1 MSKEGIMKPGI
12 SRSSRVTLTLLAAG
26 FTLISAYNGFT
37 FYKVL
42 FGLSM
47 AVLITV
53 TFEITRLA
61 CLFSFVRTGKRIG
74 TLAAATYMIVAS
86 VCAFAAINSFTYDV
100 ILRDRAS
107 QTQYRE
113 QIHMIKKAY
122 SRKIEE
128 KITALDRDIRYIE
141 KMMAKYHGRLYWER
155 RLSQTVMNRDKLI
168 TQRDEF
174 LNAIP
179 ENPEQWIKAKSAM
192 LGLELE
198 NPSLDS
204 EEMISVTQ
212 ALKELW
218 GLEKATAQ
226 KIMGIVVTITVEL
239 SILLL
244 SFLANAG
251 KKSRS
256 VIDVTKSR
264 EPSRI
269 TQGVTKNKKNHGSP
283 GSQGNVTQ
291 KITTRDELLN
301 MVTPDIDEITLEKF
315 LTANRIHFDQ
325 TGELLPMRK
334 LSMNLRPVRKIFE
347 GFDRESLEK
356 LFEK

>member
-1 MSKEGIMKPGI
+1 MSKEKTIKPGI
-12 SRSSRVTLTLLAAG
+12 SRASSVTLTLLASG
-26 FTLISAYNGFT
+26 FTLISVYNGFT

-47 AVLITV
+47 AVLITI

-113 QIHMIKKAY
+113 QIHMIKKVY
-122 SRKIEE
+122 SRKIDE
-128 KITALDRDIRYIE
+128 KITALERDVTYIE
-141 KMMAKYHGRLYWER
+141 KMMAKYHGRLYWKR

-174 LNAIP
+174 LNTIP
-179 ENPEQWIKAKSAM
+179 ENPEQWIKANSAM

-198 NPSLDS
+198 NPSRDS
-204 EEMISVTQ
+204 EDMISVTQ

-226 KIMGIVVTITVEL
+226 KIVGIVVTLTVEL
-239 SILLL
+239 SIILL

-251 KKSRS
+251 KKSRN
-256 VIDVTKSR
+256 VIDVTKLR
-264 EPSRI
+264 KTSRI
-269 TQGVTKNKKNHGSP
+269 TQGMTKGRKNHGSP
-283 GSQGNVTQ
+283 GSQGNVTK
-291 KITTRDELLN
+291 KITTREDLLN
-301 MVTPDIDEITLEKF
+301 SVTPDIDEITLEKF
-315 LTANRIHFDQ
+315 VTANREHFEK

>member
-1 MSKEGIMKPGI
+1 MIKEKTIKPGI
-12 SRSSRVTLTLLAAG
+12 SRASRVTLTFLAAG

-61 CLFSFVRTGKRIG
+61 CLFSFVRTGKKIG
-74 TLAAATYMIVAS
+74 TLAVATYMTVAS

-128 KITALDRDIRYIE
+128 KITALEGDITYIE
-141 KMMAKYHGRLYWER
+141 KMMAKYRGRLYWER

-251 KKSRS
+251 KKSRN

-264 EPSRI
+264 SVI
-269 TQGVTKNKKNHGSP
+269 KGQKNHGSVI
-283 GSQGNVTQ
+283 NVTK
-291 KITTRDELLN
+291 KITTREDLLN
-301 MVTPDIDEITLEKF
+301 IITPDIDEITLEKF
-315 LTANRIHFDQ
+315 VTVNREHFEK

-347 GFDRESLEK
+347 GFDRESLAK

>member
-1 MSKEGIMKPGI
+1 
-12 SRSSRVTLTLLAAG
+12 
-26 FTLISAYNGFT
+26 
-37 FYKVL
+37 
-42 FGLSM
+42 
-47 AVLITV
+47 
-53 TFEITRLA
+53 
-61 CLFSFVRTGKRIG
+61 
-74 TLAAATYMIVAS
+74 
-86 VCAFAAINSFTYDV
+86 
-100 ILRDRAS
+100 
-107 QTQYRE
+107 
-113 QIHMIKKAY
+113 
-122 SRKIEE
+122 
-128 KITALDRDIRYIE
+128 
-141 KMMAKYHGRLYWER
+141 
-155 RLSQTVMNRDKLI
+155 
-168 TQRDEF
+168 
-174 LNAIP
+174 
-179 ENPEQWIKAKSAM
+179 
-192 LGLELE
+192 
-198 NPSLDS
+198 
-204 EEMISVTQ
+204 MISVTQ

-269 TQGVTKNKKNHGSP
+269 SRGVTKGQKNHGSVI
-283 GSQGNVTQ
+283 NVTK
-291 KITTRDELLN
+291 KITTREDLLN

-315 LTANRIHFDQ
+315 VEANREHFEK

-347 GFDRESLEK
+347 GFDRESLAK

>member
-1 MSKEGIMKPGI
+1 MSKEGTMKPGI
-12 SRSSRVTLTLLAAG
+12 SRASRVTLSLLAAG

-107 QTQYRE
+107 QGQYRQ
-113 QIHMIKKAY
+113 QIHIIKQAY
-122 SRKIEE
+122 SRKIDE
-128 KITALDRDIRYIE
+128 KITALERDVTYIE

-155 RLSQTVMNRDKLI
+155 RLSQSVTKRDKLI

-174 LNAIP
+174 LNTTP
-179 ENPEQWIKAKSAM
+179 ENPEQWIKANSAM
-192 LGLELE
+192 LGLELD
-198 NPSLDS
+198 NPSRDS
-204 EEMISVTQ
+204 EVMISVTQ

-226 KIMGIVVTITVEL
+226 KIMGIVVTITVKL

-269 TQGVTKNKKNHGSP
+269 SRGVTKGKKNHGSP
-283 GSQGNVTQ
+283 GRQGSVTK
-291 KITTRDELLN
+291 KITTRDELLD
-301 MVTPDIDEITLEKF
+301 MVTPDVDEITLKKFVEASREHFEK
-315 LTANRIHFDQ
+315 

-347 GFDRESLEK
+347 GFDRESLAK
-356 LFEK
+356 LF

>member
-1 MSKEGIMKPGI
+1 VKEQNNKEKLKI
-12 SRSSRVTLTLLAAG
+12 SQVSRAVLSLLVVG
-26 FTLISAYNGFT
+26 FSIISILNV
-37 FYKVL
+37 YKFLVVL
-42 FGLSM
+42 FGLPM
-47 AVLITV
+47 AILISSTL
-53 TFEITRLA
+53 EITRLA
-61 CLFSFVRTGKRIG
+61 CLYTFLSSKKGIRS
-74 TLAAATYMIVAS
+74 LAVAIYMIV
-86 VCAFAAINSFTYDV
+86 VMVILFGNINSFTYE
-100 ILRDRAS
+100 IIKRDRAS
-107 QTQYRE
+107 QGQYRD
-113 QIHMIKKAY
+113 QIHLIKQAH

-128 KITALDRDIRYIE
+128 KITALERDVTYIE

-174 LNAIP
+174 LNTIP
-179 ENPEQWIKAKSAM
+179 ENPAQWIKSNSAM
-192 LGLELE
+192 LGLELD
-198 NPSLDS
+198 NPSRDS
-204 EEMISVTQ
+204 EDMISVTQ

-226 KIMGIVVTITVEL
+226 KIMGIVITITVEL

-256 VIDVTKSR
+256 VIDMTKSR
-264 EPSRI
+264 
-269 TQGVTKNKKNHGSP
+269 GVIKGRKNHGSP
-283 GSQGNVTQ
+283 GSQGNVKK
-291 KITTRDELLN
+291 KITTREDLLN
-301 MVTPDIDEITLEKF
+301 MITPDIDEITLEKF
-315 LTANRIHFDQ
+315 LAANRIHFDQ

>member
-1 MSKEGIMKPGI
+1 MSKEKIIKLGI
-12 SRSSRVTLTLLAAG
+12 SRLSRVTLTLLAAG

-42 FGLSM
+42 FGFSM

-53 TFEITRLA
+53 TFEVTRLA
-61 CLFSFVRTGKRIG
+61 CLFSFVRAGKKIG
-74 TLAAATYMIVAS
+74 LLGILTYIVVAC
-86 VCAFAAINSFTYDV
+86 VCTFSAINSFTYE
-100 ILRDRAS
+100 IIKRDRAS
-107 QTQYRE
+107 QGQYRE
-113 QIHMIKKAY
+113 QIHLIKQAY

-128 KITALDRDIRYIE
+128 KITALDRDVTYIE
-141 KMMAKYHGRLYWER
+141 KMMAKYHGRLYWKR

-168 TQRDEF
+168 TKRDEF
-174 LNAIP
+174 LNTIP

-192 LGLELE
+192 LGLELD
-198 NPSLDS
+198 NPSRDS
-204 EEMISVTQ
+204 EDMISVTQ

-251 KKSRS
+251 KKSRG
-256 VIDVTKSR
+256 VVDVTKSR

-269 TQGVTKNKKNHGSP
+269 SRGVTEDRKNHGSP
-283 GSQGNVTQ
+283 GSQGNVTK
-291 KITTRDELLN
+291 KITTREDLLN
-301 MVTPDIDEITLEKF
+301 SVTPDIDEITLEKF
-315 LTANRIHFDQ
+315 VTANREHFEKS
-325 TGELLPMRK
+325 GELLPMRK